1 MKNWS
6 GFQIIIA
13 GILLWAG
20 LSSFPLNVK
29 DNATASAKVA
39 LTSKGNSLILSCR
52 ADNDLYQVLVA
63 NRIRCKRYSSPSE
76 AVDRASA
83 GGAVMILADE
93 YPAKTTT
100 LDTSLY
106 EKAAKK
112 KLKLYVEYP
121 SFLPGLAVQPPRPTS
136 LERVVVSTG
145 EIENLTLMQIL
156 CLHDCNYI
164 PVSVENP
171 LLTVSKVAGF
181 DRAVYGLDKDAHTS
195 AILFEQLPG
204 RLLVSTT
211 KLSQFVTAR
220 YAPKDAMQAIW
231 AYVLQ
236 WLGVDKAS
244 AQNLEW
250 TPAVRPTYTRE
261 QSLPPDAAR
270 LAVQRGIDWH
280 TKAKM
285 LLNDEGWEEYKQ
297 FWKLND
303 SNILT
308 TVEAIINSAPQP
320 KSQVGD
326 GTYGVLEGIV
336 SQVNQDG
343 SQPTRWWLRTDSN
356 GESSL
361 AFALRWAMDGDERS
375 RQVAGNLLDWVYQRS
390 GLFQNDPKKANYGLL
405 FWAPGN
411 AQALYQDNDIK
422 TILGCMGTAGL
433 MNTDRWD
440 EVLVKNILGN
450 FRTTGANGFRGQR
463 IENPELLRDGWQ
475 KYWNRNKI
483 QLQPHYEAWTWAS
496 YLWLY
501 DKTQWKPLLEKT
513 AKGVNMMMKAYPRDW
528 RWTNGIQQ
536 ERGRML
542 LALAWLIRVDD
553 RPEYRA
559 WLKQLANDIEKCQ
572 DISGAIREE
581 LGALDHGDMA
591 PPTSNAAYGTG
602 EAPLIQENGDSVS
615 DLLYT
620 CNFTFL
626 GLHEAYAATGDEQYK
641 IMEDRLADFLIR
653 IQVGSEKHSELDGG
667 WFRAFDYRQW
677 EYWGSNADAGWGAW
691 SIEAGW
697 TQAWLPTVLAM
708 RELNKN
714 LWDITSKSK
723 VEKHFDSIRRQM
735 IPDEVLKN
743 VK

>member
-13 GILLWAG
+13 GILLWSG
-20 LSSFPLNVK
+20 LSSFLLSNNYQTP
-29 DNATASAKVA
+29 
-39 LTSKGNSLILSCR
+39 TSTEDPPGSSGNSFVISCQ
-52 ADNDLYQVLVA
+52 AENDLYQVLVA
-63 NRIRCKRYSSPSE
+63 NRIKCNRYSSPSE
-76 AVDRASA
+76 AVEKASV
-83 GGAVMILADE
+83 GGAVMVLADE
-93 YPAKTTT
+93 YPSKTTT
-100 LDTSLY
+100 LDASLY
-106 EKAAKK
+106 EKSAKK
-112 KLKLYVEYP
+112 KLRLYVEYP
-121 SFLPGLAVQPPRPTS
+121 SFLPDLTVQPPRPTS

-145 EIENLTLMQIL
+145 EIEHLTLMQIL
-156 CLHDCNYI
+156 CLHDCNYV

-181 DRAVYGLDKDAHTS
+181 DRAVYGLDKGLHTS
-195 AILFEQLPG
+195 AILFERPSG
-204 RLLVSTT
+204 RLLISTT

-220 YAPKDAMQAIW
+220 YAPKEAMQAIW
-231 AYVLQ
+231 AYILQ
-236 WLGVDKAS
+236 WLGIDKAS
-244 AQNLEW
+244 VENLEW
-250 TPAVRPTYTRE
+250 TATVRPTYLRE
-261 QSLPPDAAR
+261 QPLPPDAAR

-280 TKAKM
+280 TNAKM
-285 LLNDEGWEEYKQ
+285 LLNDQGWEEYKKL
-297 FWKLND
+297 WKLND
-303 SNILT
+303 SNLLT
-308 TVEAIINSAPQP
+308 TVEAINNSAPQP

-336 SQVNQDG
+336 SQVNLNG
-343 SQPTRWWLRTDSN
+343 SQPTRWWLRSDSN

-361 AFALRWAMDGDERS
+361 AFALRWDMDGDARS
-375 RQVAGNLLDWVYQRS
+375 KLIAGNLVDWIYQRS
-390 GLFQNDPKKANYGLL
+390 GLFQNDPQKANNGLL

-422 TILGCMGTAGL
+422 AILGCMGTAGIL
-433 MNTDRWD
+433 KTDRWD

-450 FRTTGANGFRGQR
+450 FRTTGINGFRGWR
-463 IENPELLRDGWQ
+463 LENPDVLRDGWQ

-483 QLQPHYEAWTWAS
+483 QLQPHYEAWMWSS

-501 DKTQWKPLLEKT
+501 DKTKWKPLLDKT
-513 AKGVNMMMKAYPRDW
+513 VKGMSMMMKAYPRDW

-553 RPEYRA
+553 RPEYRL
-559 WLKQLANDIEKCQ
+559 WLKQLAGDIEKCQ
-572 DISGAIREE
+572 DKSGAIREE

-626 GLHEAYAATGDEQYK
+626 GLHEAYAATGVEQYK
-641 IMEDRLADFLIR
+641 RMADRLADFLIR
-653 IQVGSEKHSELDGG
+653 IQVRSEKHPELDGG

-691 SIEAGW
+691 SIETGW
-697 TQAWLPTVLAM
+697 TQAWVPTVLAM

-723 VEKHFDSIRRQM
+723 VKQHFDSIRRQM
-735 IPDEVLKN
+735 IPDEVLRNMK
-743 VK
+743 